1 MFENNFY
8 KAFKQINTFQSLAT
22 GSHFDSNYSA
32 KLHKTVKVITVKKD
46 GHVAVAF
53 QLACKQDHSRL
64 QYVIYIISS
73 QLQDQQCC

>member
-1 MFENNFY
+1 MLEKNFY
-8 KAFKQINTFQSLAT
+8 KAFKEINNNILHVSKSSQSALAAI
-22 GSHFDSNYSA
+22 FDSNYSS
-32 KLHKTVKVITVKKD
+32 KLHKILKVIMVKKD

-73 QLQDQQCC
+73 